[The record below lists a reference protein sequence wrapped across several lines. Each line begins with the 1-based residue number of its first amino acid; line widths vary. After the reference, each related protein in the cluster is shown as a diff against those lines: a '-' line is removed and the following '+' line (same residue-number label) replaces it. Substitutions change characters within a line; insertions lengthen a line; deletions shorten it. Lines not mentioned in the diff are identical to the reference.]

1 MGKFKDD
8 KFTIIKNDIDKVK
21 ARPSLYISSLG
32 SAGCLHLCKELID
45 NNRDECIKPESPGN
59 TINIEI
65 TDKGVKSSDNGRGI
79 PTDLVRVV
87 HETNQAGSNMTRAHG
102 NTSGENGTGT
112 ACLVALSNDMIVIS
126 KRPQEKKMLT
136 VVYKNG
142 KCVDEKLEDYK
153 GKESGLTTYFS
164 PSKKILG
171 VDKIPVED
179 LLDWINDF
187 YYTLPE
193 SIHMKYTVNGESKFI
208 SHKSIDKYFDEKIK
222 MDMRLCQPL
231 SFECDGSVNEE
242 FNDKITDR
250 HFKISASVLYTNAKY
265 KDDDIR
271 KSWMNMIYTA
281 QNGSH
286 VNGVINGLSKY
297 LIDKVLKK
305 KPALKDE
312 DLKRDVLANLQVV
325 VKGECNMAHMFS
337 SQAKAHVFPKTL
349 LNAIT
354 KAVYET
360 LTNMSQTQINELVD
374 IVIAN
379 NRVRREGE
387 KVRDLSSATKAIK
400 TWKKPNSYI
409 PCSPNA
415 KHTELF
421 LVEGL
426 SAGGGLRAARNPET
440 QAILQFRGKSLNPWD
455 ATIDEVLK
463 SEPWLNL
470 TKVLECGI
478 GPSFDIKRLK
488 FDRILEATDADID
501 GLHIRVLWNAFF
513 LKWMPEI
520 ITSGRLYICEPPL
533 YKLVKGKDVKYVATQ
548 HEYMD
553 ECIRSIGDISV
564 KFNNSS
570 VDVTDFIK
578 NSFAYN
584 DTLRELSKE
593 KGINRYL
600 LEHIANGFVKY
611 DNDVNKFIEHIDEWL
626 RSLTGIY
633 REIGFDNKTNQI
645 HATIDLH
652 DNLIC
657 LNEDLMLSLD
667 YIIQIQSKYDLLIT
681 FSSAKFGKK
690 STRLSG
696 FFEMIEDVYPEIVAR
711 YKGLGSTNHI
721 VSREIIMDPKTRR
734 VKRVTVDDIREA
746 SAKMGIYIGDGKQF
760 INQRKE
766 MLMNFRFNRNDIDT

>member
-1 MGKFKDD
+1 MAKIKDD
-8 KFTIIKNDIDKVK
+8 VFQIIEDDISKIQN
-21 ARPSLYISSLG
+21 RPSMYIASLG

-45 NNRDECIKPESPGN
+45 NNRDECIKESSPGN
-59 TINIEI
+59 MIDIEI
-65 TDKGVKSSDNGRGI
+65 TNKGVKSSDNGRGI
-79 PTDLVRVV
+79 PTSLVRKI

-126 KRPQEKKMLT
+126 KRPQEKKILT

-142 KCVDEKLEDYK
+142 KCVDEKLEDYN
-153 GKESGLTTYFS
+153 GKESGMTTYFT

-171 VDKIPVED
+171 VDTIPVDELVEWIED
-179 LLDWINDF
+179 FN
-187 YYTLPE
+187 YTLP
-193 SIHMKYTVNGESKFI
+193 SGIRMKYTVNGDTKLI
-208 SHKSIDKYFDEKIK
+208 SHKTLDKYFDKFIK
-222 MDMRLCQPL
+222 PDKRLCTPL
-231 SFECDGSVNEE
+231 NFEFEGEVNEE
-242 FNDKITDR
+242 FNDKVTTRKFRIE
-250 HFKISASVLYTNAKY
+250 ASVVYAESR
-265 KDDDIR
+265 DDDIR
-271 KSWMNMIYTA
+271 KSWMNMIYTS

-297 LIDKVLKK
+297 LTEKAIKK
-305 KPALKDE
+305 KPNLKNE

-354 KAVYET
+354 KAAYEK
-360 LTNMSQTQINELVD
+360 LSEMPQSIINELVD
-374 IVIAN
+374 VVIAN

-387 KVRDLSSATKAIK
+387 KARDVSSATKAIK
-400 TWKKPNSYI
+400 TWKKPDSYI
-409 PCSPNA
+409 PCSPHA

-426 SAGGGLRAARNPET
+426 SAGGGLRAARNSET

-455 ATIDEVLK
+455 ATLDQILK

-470 TKVLECGI
+470 TKVCECGI
-478 GPSFDIKRLK
+478 GPSFDIRKLK

-520 ITSGRLYICEPPL
+520 ITSGRLFICEPPL
-533 YKLVKGKDVKYVATQ
+533 YKLINGKDTKYVATQ
-548 HEYMD
+548 NEYIN
-553 ECIRSIGDISV
+553 ECINSIGDIDISFNGKSV
-564 KFNNSS
+564 N
-570 VDVTDFIK
+570 VVEFIK
-578 NSFAYN
+578 DTFDYN
-584 DTLRELSKE
+584 DNLRELSKE
-593 KGINRYL
+593 KGVNRYL

-611 DNDVNKFIEHIDEWL
+611 DNVNNFINHIDEWL

-633 REIGFDNKTNQI
+633 REIGFDHKTNQI
-645 HATIDLH
+645 RATIDLH
-652 DNLIC
+652 DNLVV

-667 YIIQIQSKYDLLIT
+667 YIIRTQSKYDLLIT
-681 FSSAKFGKK
+681 FASGRFGKK
-690 STRLSG
+690 TTRLSG
-696 FFEMIEDVYPEIVAR
+696 FFELIEDVYPKIADR
-711 YKGLGSTNHI
+711 YKGLGSTDAV

-734 VKRVTVDDIREA
+734 IKRVTVDDIREA
-746 SAKMGIYIGDGKQF
+746 SAKMGIYIGDGKQY
-760 INQRKE
+760 INQRKD
-766 MLMNFRFNRNDIDT
+766 MLMNFKFTKNDIDT